1 MMHARK
7 MFTQTAIT
15 VAIIGGA
22 LCPQIAS
29 ACGPEEYIGSIC
41 YTAAQFCPSGFVPAD
56 GRSLTIQQNNALYS
70 LLSTV
75 YGGDGKTTF
84 NVPDLRGRVAVGQ
97 GSITEADFRSIGT
110 KAGNTR
116 VMLASNQI
124 APHLHPATFTPSTTP
139 TTDVTVPAQTGNLG
153 VTALLPLVTAV
164 SGSAT
169 ATPTPATGA
178 NNFLGALTG
187 KAINGLSSY
196 NVNFTGVFSQTRPSP
211 VTASAPVDTTVTG
224 TASTPSF
231 TFKVPTGGTVA
242 VGANIPAATQAP
254 VDVRQPS
261 LTLLPCIAVD
271 GLYPP
276 RDY

>member
-1 MMHARK
+1 MMHAK
-7 MFTQTAIT
+7 KVFTQAAIT
-15 VAIIGGA
+15 VAMVGGV
-22 LCPQIAS
+22 LWPQIAS
-29 ACGPEEYIGSIC
+29 ACSSEEYIGSVC
-41 YTAAQFCPSGFVPAD
+41 YTAAQFCPVGFVPAD
-56 GRSLTIQQNNALYS
+56 GRALPIQQNAALYS
-70 LLSTV
+70 LISTI
-75 YGGDGKTTF
+75 YGNGDGKTTF

-97 GSITEADFRSIGT
+97 GSATEADFRSIGT

-153 VTALLPLVTAV
+153 VTALLPLVTAA

-231 TFKVPTGGTVA
+231 TFKVPIGGTVA
-242 VGANIPAATQAP
+242 VGANIPAATQTS

-276 RDY
+276 RD

>member
-1 MMHARK
+1 MMHAK
-7 MFTQTAIT
+7 KVLTQTAIT
-15 VAIIGGA
+15 VAMVGGI
-22 LCPQIAS
+22 LWPQIAS
-29 ACGPEEYIGSIC
+29 ACSSEEYIGSIC
-41 YTAAQFCPSGFVPAD
+41 YTAAQFCPAGFVPAD
-56 GRSLTIQQNNALYS
+56 GRSLNIQQYNALYS
-70 LLSTV
+70 LLNTV

-97 GSITEADFRSIGT
+97 GSTTEPDFTKIGA
-110 KAGNTR
+110 KVGNTR
-116 VMLASNQI
+116 VMLTSTQI
-124 APHLHPATFTPSTTP
+124 TPHNHLATFTPNTTP

-153 VTALLPLVTAV
+153 VTALLPLVTTA

-169 ATPTPATGA
+169 ATPAPTGT

-187 KAINGLSSY
+187 KASNGLSSY

-211 VTASAPVDTTVTG
+211 VTASAPVDTSVTG

-242 VGANIPAATQAP
+242 VGANTPVGTQTA

-276 RDY
+276 RD